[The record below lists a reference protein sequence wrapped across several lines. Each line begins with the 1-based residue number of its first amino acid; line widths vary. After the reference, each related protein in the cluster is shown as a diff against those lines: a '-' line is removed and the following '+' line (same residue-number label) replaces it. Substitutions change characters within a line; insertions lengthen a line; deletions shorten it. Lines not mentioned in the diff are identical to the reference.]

1 HGHVPLHDM
10 NFSDILKRWVIK
22 DLADMGIK
30 VPVRDKELGY
40 ELRCAP
46 PIAYDVD
53 YTRSLG
59 EAAVDFLL
67 RGGNNA
73 TISLQGHQVVPIQSE
88 TIMDPATGRIGVR
101 MVNVDSFT
109 YQSAYKFMIRVK
121 PENARDPMFFPRLA
135 MQTNLSVEK
144 FKARY
149 GYLVGLGPRPF

>member
-1 HGHVPLHDM
+1 M
-10 NFSDILKRWVIK
+10 NFSDILKRWVVK
-22 DLADMGIK
+22 DLKDMGIQMQ
-30 VPVRDKELGY
+30 VRDKELGY

-59 EAAVDFLL
+59 GAAVDFLL
-67 RGGNNA
+67 HGGSNA
-73 TISLQGHQVVPIQSE
+73 TISLQGNQVVPIPSE
-88 TIMDPATGRIGVR
+88 TIMDPATGRTGVR

-121 PENARDPMFFPRLA
+121 PDSARDPMFLPRLA
-135 MQTNLSVEK
+135 MQTNMSVEK

-149 GYLVGLGPRPF
+149 GYLVGLAPRPF

>member
-1 HGHVPLHDM
+1 
-10 NFSDILKRWVIK
+10 
-22 DLADMGIK
+22 MGVK
-30 VPVRDKELGY
+30 MQVRDKELGY

-67 RGGNNA
+67 HGGSGA
-73 TISLQGHQVVPIQSE
+73 TISLQGNQVVPIPSD
-88 TIMDPATGRIGVR
+88 TIMDPQTGRIGVR

-109 YQSAYKFMIRVK
+109 YRSAEKFMIRLK
-121 PENARDPMFFPRLA
+121 PEQAGDAMLLPRMA
-135 MQTNLSVEK
+135 MQTTMSVDE

-149 GYLVGLGPRPF
+149 GYLLGVAERPF